1 MIKIE
6 IKMEKKILQLHI
18 DKETINK
25 LVESIWFLPSNWTE
39 KFSDGENQT
48 TAIREHHDSL

>member
-1 MIKIE
+1 MIK

-18 DKETINK
+18 DKKTIKN